1 MRGFSLDTSFHSHSL
16 KTCTLGRLGIWVWGL
31 CMPSLT
37 HQEVSSSLF
46 PIISAWRGSSTPKPW
61 VKTTV
66 YTQIT
71 TFKWHWKITM
81 LHQAPFEQ
89 GNLTV
94 NASKVAVCFGKCS
107 WALTLNSRRR
117 RAGVASE
124 DVAALLWSVMSGT
137 RHPVPPQL
145 WNITDKKADYSASG
159 GVWQQQ
165 GECELFKIT
174 MTQNMIQPLH
184 LQWQVNYSMLGCELE
199 TLHG

>member
-16 KTCTLGRLGIWVWGL
+16 KICTLSRLGIWLWGL

-37 HQEVSSSLF
+37 HQEVSSSFF
-46 PIISAWRGSSTPKPW
+46 PNFCMERNRQ
-61 VKTTV
+61 TTV

-81 LHQAPFEQ
+81 LHQAPLEQ
-89 GNLTV
+89 GNVTV
-94 NASKVAVCFGKCS
+94 NVSEVAACFGKCS

-124 DVAALLWSVMSGT
+124 DVAALLWCVMSGT

-145 WNITDKKADYSASG
+145 WNTTDKKADYSASRQIEG
-159 GVWQQQ
+159 ATGRVW
-165 GECELFKIT
+165 IA
-174 MTQNMIQPLH
+174 
-184 LQWQVNYSMLGCELE
+184 
-199 TLHG
+199 